1 MRQETPQ
8 EKAYH
13 DMLSPDL
20 GANAHVS
27 FGHQENLR
35 IIQTHLQTFY
45 GQRADWSQCLKA
57 YFQSRSHQASFCN
70 SKCCE
75 DIPDIS
81 VEQLYAM
88 IQEGKRYQ
96 DDVERFLRLNQQ
108 IKDAG
113 TCANIGDIYQAAAI
127 LGILPDQKT
136 SGLFSYV
143 VSLDGISSEEIRN
156 IKKNISENI
165 ELFVLIIDLFSTLF
179 VPGIQLTFPHIGTAM
194 TQQRNKY
201 FYRGENMFY
210 GSSKPGIFRTAKVT
224 PLQRIADLLI
234 LNEACFFLS
243 QFDAVQKWGLSD
255 VNRCALAQHYG
266 IKTPLMDITTD
277 LRTAL
282 FFACCKYE
290 NHKWRPLAKKDFEH
304 IPNGTGTKDLRY
316 GILYRSPTEIT
327 DIQWALTNDE
337 TGLDLIAPI
346 GYQPF
351 MRCSTQHGYALYVR
365 NESYDLLHDP
375 LFDKFRIRHDE
386 EFCQWIF
393 DEMKQG
399 GKVYPHDDIP
409 KVAEY
414 MDAIRNS
421 HIISQTTFEHFV
433 EHNHYSEQKSRE
445 IRQQLQREGY
455 TILKGE
461 VEHIHN
467 NQLRKINKKYSID
480 VAYSKVDIPAVARP
494 MVTLPS
500 DLLVEPDGNGGW
512 VLVAGQGKDS

>member
-88 IQEGKRYQ
+88 IQEGERYQ

-108 IKDAG
+108 
-113 TCANIGDIYQAAAI
+113 
-127 LGILPDQKT
+127 
-136 SGLFSYV
+136 
-143 VSLDGISSEEIRN
+143 
-156 IKKNISENI
+156 
-165 ELFVLIIDLFSTLF
+165 
-179 VPGIQLTFPHIGTAM
+179 
-194 TQQRNKY
+194 
-201 FYRGENMFY
+201 
-210 GSSKPGIFRTAKVT
+210 
-224 PLQRIADLLI
+224 
-234 LNEACFFLS
+234 
-243 QFDAVQKWGLSD
+243 
-255 VNRCALAQHYG
+255 
-266 IKTPLMDITTD
+266 
-277 LRTAL
+277 
-282 FFACCKYE
+282 
-290 NHKWRPLAKKDFEH
+290 
-304 IPNGTGTKDLRY
+304 
-316 GILYRSPTEIT
+316 
-327 DIQWALTNDE
+327 
-337 TGLDLIAPI
+337 
-346 GYQPF
+346 
-351 MRCSTQHGYALYVR
+351 
-365 NESYDLLHDP
+365 
-375 LFDKFRIRHDE
+375 
-386 EFCQWIF
+386 
-393 DEMKQG
+393 
-399 GKVYPHDDIP
+399 
-409 KVAEY
+409 
-414 MDAIRNS
+414 
-421 HIISQTTFEHFV
+421 
-433 EHNHYSEQKSRE
+433 
-445 IRQQLQREGY
+445 
-455 TILKGE
+455 GE

-480 VAYSKVDIPAVARP
+480 VAYSKVDVPAVARP

>member
-88 IQEGKRYQ
+88 IQEGERYQ

-194 TQQRNKY
+194 TQQR
-201 FYRGENMFY
+201 
-210 GSSKPGIFRTAKVT
+210 KP
-224 PLQRIADLLI
+224 D
-234 LNEACFFLS
+234 
-243 QFDAVQKWGLSD
+243 
-255 VNRCALAQHYG
+255 
-266 IKTPLMDITTD
+266 
-277 LRTAL
+277 
-282 FFACCKYE
+282 
-290 NHKWRPLAKKDFEH
+290 
-304 IPNGTGTKDLRY
+304 
-316 GILYRSPTEIT
+316 
-327 DIQWALTNDE
+327 
-337 TGLDLIAPI
+337 
-346 GYQPF
+346 
-351 MRCSTQHGYALYVR
+351 
-365 NESYDLLHDP
+365 
-375 LFDKFRIRHDE
+375 
-386 EFCQWIF
+386 
-393 DEMKQG
+393 
-399 GKVYPHDDIP
+399 
-409 KVAEY
+409 
-414 MDAIRNS
+414 
-421 HIISQTTFEHFV
+421 
-433 EHNHYSEQKSRE
+433 
-445 IRQQLQREGY
+445 
-455 TILKGE
+455 
-461 VEHIHN
+461 
-467 NQLRKINKKYSID
+467 SI
-480 VAYSKVDIPAVARP
+480 
-494 MVTLPS
+494 
-500 DLLVEPDGNGGW
+500 
-512 VLVAGQGKDS
+512 